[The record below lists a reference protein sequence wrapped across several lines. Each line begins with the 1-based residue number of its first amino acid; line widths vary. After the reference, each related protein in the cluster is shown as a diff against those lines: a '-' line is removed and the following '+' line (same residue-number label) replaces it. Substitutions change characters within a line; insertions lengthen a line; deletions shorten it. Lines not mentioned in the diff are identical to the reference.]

1 MYLHH
6 HAGGDDDDDDDDDD
20 DFKILKDNFDVGEL
34 RVYRER

>member
-6 HAGGDDDDDDDDDD
+6 HAGGDDDDDDDDN
-20 DFKILKDNFDVGEL
+20 DFMILKDNFDVGEL